1 MPYTLLHAFYSFGGF
16 YVFVFSGINKIYIII
31 STFHIYTLGYLCSL
45 LCTVSNSDCQGT
57 DHKNLPRSFFM
68 WKQLHWC
75 MWLYLQLRLF
85 FLCAFLGYYQCW
97 ISLAVFS
104 SHLPTHVSFYCVEIL
119 HKKKKKFWIFYSN
132 SILCKHLFHRCFYPS
147 TCPWFAGF
155 FCHVGWV
162 FFVLLI
168 YLFIYPSGIM
178 VFLWL
183 ASSITTLQN
192 ILIKSCTMK
201 YRA

>member
-68 WKQLHWC
+68 WKQLHRC
-75 MWLYLQLRLF
+75 MWLYLQLRFF
-85 FLCAFLGYYQCW
+85 FLCAFLCYYQCW

-119 HKKKKKFWIFYSN
+119 HKKKKSFEFFIQIQYYVNIYFIDV
-132 SILCKHLFHRCFYPS
+132 SIQVPALGLL
-147 TCPWFAGF
+147 
-155 FCHVGWV
+155 V
-162 FFVLLI
+162 FFVMLVGFFLFCLFI
-168 YLFIYPSGIM
+168 YLFTH
-178 VFLWL
+178 L
-183 ASSITTLQN
+183 A
-192 ILIKSCTMK
+192 
-201 YRA
+201 